1 MFGLSESAPVYV
13 HREAVDFRCGV
24 NGLVAVIEQGMKLDA
39 FAAACFVFSNRP
51 RNRVRVV
58 TWERNGFWVCS
69 KRLERERFIWPRS
82 ADTVVELTLLQLQW
96 LLSGVDVA
104 SLRGHQR
111 LAYRRAS

>member
-1 MFGLSESAPVYV
+1 MFGLSESSLVTV
-13 HREAVDFRCGV
+13 HREPLDLRCGV

-39 FAAACFVFSNRP
+39 FANACFVFSNRQ

-58 TWERNGFWVCS
+58 TWEGNGFWVCS

-82 ADTVVELTLLQLQW
+82 ADTVVELLLQLQW

-104 SLRGHQR
+104 ALRGHQR

>member
-1 MFGLSESAPVYV
+1 MFGLNEEAPVYV
-13 HREAVDFRCGV
+13 YREPVDFRCGV

-39 FAAACFVFSNRP
+39 FAAACFVFSNRR

-58 TWERNGFWVCS
+58 SWERNGFWVCS
-69 KRLERERFIWPRS
+69 KRLERERFIWPR
-82 ADTVVELTLLQLQW
+82 AHDTVVELTLLQLQW

-104 SLRGHQR
+104 ALRGHQR